1 MVISQL
7 TNIDSFTK
15 LDDDG
20 RHEEDGCHIVEDG
33 RHDGRD
39 QAENSEKRPNPSF
52 GYFKGP
58 QAHPVEDS
66 SFGEYW
72 DNYHHTEEQSPMWKF
87 SISVHEKWKIHQK
100 TYFILKSTTLAK
112 KLGRNTGYIYKV
124 SMSSQEIM
132 LTSDGLSLRVANT
145 AIEVVAESMA
155 ITVRLAIS
163 KLMQTYMT
171 TRIIPPYRTPLSTR
185 SET

>member
-1 MVISQL
+1 
-7 TNIDSFTK
+7 
-15 LDDDG
+15 
-20 RHEEDGCHIVEDG
+20 
-33 RHDGRD
+33 
-39 QAENSEKRPNPSF
+39 
-52 GYFKGP
+52 
-58 QAHPVEDS
+58 
-66 SFGEYW
+66 
-72 DNYHHTEEQSPMWKF
+72 
-87 SISVHEKWKIHQK
+87 
-100 TYFILKSTTLAK
+100 
-112 KLGRNTGYIYKV
+112 
-124 SMSSQEIM
+124 MSSQEIM